1 MTAMIPKTAKTP
13 QPGPVPPPA
22 ARTTYRSVFAAG
34 EFRVLFATLLMFV
47 LGFEFEILG
56 LSVLVYAQTRSAFW
70 TALAFSMGF
79 APQALGGALFT
90 ALADRLPPRLVIAA
104 GLLIRAVPGLVI
116 GLWPGLPVPAMLALV
131 GVVATATPVFTA
143 ANSAVLPEVL
153 DGDRYVLGRSVFS
166 VTGSATQIIG
176 LGIGGAILAVLP
188 ARRLLLA
195 AGLSLLAAALI
206 ARLGLRPRPARTG
219 GAKASAGANDADR
232 AAARG
237 IVRATL
243 SGNIELL
250 ADRTVRGLLLAQW
263 LPAWLVTGAESL
275 IVPYTGSLGLPPSA
289 ASPLLAA
296 TPAGM
301 LLGDVI
307 VGRFCRPRVRQRLAF
322 PLAAAMGL
330 PLLALAFRP
339 PLPVAGAVLFACG
352 FGFAY
357 ALGIQQA
364 FLDSLPARL
373 RGQAFGL
380 NSTGIMTGQGL
391 IPPAAGG
398 LALAFG
404 AGAAMTVAGAATIL
418 AALLLRGPLTG
429 RGTRIPP
436 GGPARQRRRAPLSR
450 GSPAV
455 RAHRRPARGPVRPA
469 PRCDRTSTNGGSPL
483 PALSS
488 RGDPPLK

>member
-1 MTAMIPKTAKTP
+1 MTATTPKTPAATPKTP
-13 QPGPVPPPA
+13 AAPKSRPVPPPA

-104 GLLIRAVPGLVI
+104 GLLTRAGPGLVI

-131 GVVATATPVFTA
+131 AVAATATPVFTA

-188 ARRLLLA
+188 ARSLLLA
-195 AGLSLLAAALI
+195 AGLSLLAAALV
-206 ARLGLRPRPARTG
+206 ARLGLRPRPALTA
-219 GAKASAGANDADR
+219 GAKASAG

-275 IVPYTGSLGLPPSA
+275 IVPYTGSLGLPASA

-429 RGTRIPP
+429 RGTR
-436 GGPARQRRRAPLSR
+436 
-450 GSPAV
+450 
-455 RAHRRPARGPVRPA
+455 
-469 PRCDRTSTNGGSPL
+469 PR
-483 PALSS
+483 
-488 RGDPPLK
+488 